1 MRLSWM
7 ASSKGDGCQSSLA
20 LLCSVAICKR
30 ASHPARPHPGKPKGL
45 GQWAPCNDYTVSNMN
60 LEMGASM
67 LAPTCTRYSHIMMV
81 ANVLATICME
91 FHLI

>member
-1 MRLSWM
+1 M
-7 ASSKGDGCQSSLA
+7 DGFF
-20 LLCSVAICKR
+20 LLVRVDLQESNATR
-30 ASHPARPHPGKPKGL
+30 RHPGKPKGL

-67 LAPTCTRYSHIMMV
+67 LAPTRTHYSHIMMV

-91 FHLI
+91 FHLL

>member
-1 MRLSWM
+1 
-7 ASSKGDGCQSSLA
+7 
-20 LLCSVAICKR
+20 
-30 ASHPARPHPGKPKGL
+30 
-45 GQWAPCNDYTVSNMN
+45 MN

>member
-1 MRLSWM
+1 M
-7 ASSKGDGCQSSLA
+7 DGFFQGGWPPELIGPTLLNGHLQESNAPRPTLA
-20 LLCSVAICKR
+20 NPR
-30 ASHPARPHPGKPKGL
+30 GL
-45 GQWAPCNDYTVSNMN
+45 GQWAPCNEYTVSNMN